1 MQARIT
7 AALVAAWLATPCA
20 MAQQAAPYP
29 AKPVRIVVGLAPG
42 GGADTFARFLAR
54 SLSDALGQQVVV
66 ENRPGAGG
74 LIGGEYVSR
83 AQPDGYTLLV
93 GGSGQLAAS
102 LSHRRMDTERD
113 FTPIVLGMDQFFLL
127 VVHPS
132 LPASDVTGLIRL
144 AKARPN
150 DMLFASAG
158 AGSAGHLAM
167 ELFNM
172 TAGIRMTHVP
182 YKGAGAAMADVM
194 AGQVPIIF
202 SSPLGT
208 VPVVK
213 SGRLRALATSGPKR
227 SAALP
232 SVPTISESGLPGF
245 GASSFLGMFGPP
257 GLPREIVAR
266 LNAEVVRIVE
276 RPESREW
283 LLRQGAEPAAGTPEQ
298 FAARIRSDLERLGKV
313 IRAIDLKL

>member
-1 MQARIT
+1 MQFSIK
-7 AALVAAWLATPCA
+7 AALLAGIALSPIVSAQPAA
-20 MAQQAAPYP
+20 YP

-54 SLSDALGQQVVV
+54 NLTETLGQQVVV
-66 ENRPGAGG
+66 DNRPGAGG
-74 LIGGEYVSR
+74 LIGGEFVSR
-83 AQPDGYTLLV
+83 AAPDGYTLLV

-102 LSHRRMDTERD
+102 LAHRRMDTERD

-127 VVHPS
+127 TVHPS
-132 LPASDVTGLIRL
+132 LPAANVAALIKL

-172 TAGIRMTHVP
+172 TAGIKMTHVP

-208 VPVVK
+208 VPIVR

-227 SAALP
+227 TAALP
-232 SVPTISESGLPGF
+232 DVPTIAESGLAGF
-245 GASSFLGMFGPP
+245 AAASFLGMFGPP
-257 GLPREIVAR
+257 GLPRDLVNR
-266 LNAEVVRIVE
+266 LNGDVVRIID

-283 LLRQGAEPAAGTPEQ
+283 LLRQGAEPAAGSPEQ
-298 FAARIRSDLERLGKV
+298 FAARIGSDLERLGKV

>member
-1 MQARIT
+1 MQHGIR
-7 AALVAAWLATPCA
+7 AALLAGIVLSSTASAQPAA
-20 MAQQAAPYP
+20 YP
-29 AKPVRIVVGLAPG
+29 SKPVRIVVGLAPG

-54 SLSDALGQQVVV
+54 NLTETLGQQVVV
-66 ENRPGAGG
+66 DNRPGAGG
-74 LIGGEYVSR
+74 LIGGEFVSR
-83 AQPDGYTLLV
+83 SAADGYTLLV

-102 LSHRRMDTERD
+102 LAHRRMDTERD

-127 VVHPS
+127 TVHPS
-132 LPASDVTGLIRL
+132 LPAANVAGLIKL

-172 TAGIRMTHVP
+172 TAGIKLIHVP
-182 YKGAGAAMADVM
+182 YKGAGAALADVM

-208 VPVVK
+208 VPVVR

-227 SAALP
+227 TAALP
-232 SVPTISESGLPGF
+232 EVPTIAESGLAGF
-245 GASSFLGMFGPP
+245 AAASFLGMFGPP
-257 GLPREIVAR
+257 GLPREIVQR
-266 LNAEVVRIVE
+266 LNGDVVRIIE

-298 FAARIRSDLERLGKV
+298 FAARIRADLERLGKV

>member
-1 MQARIT
+1 MQVGIA
-7 AALVAAWLATPCA
+7 AALLAGIVLSSLAHAQSAA
-20 MAQQAAPYP
+20 YP
-29 AKPVRIVVGLAPG
+29 SKPVRIVVGLAPG

-54 SLSDALGQQVVV
+54 NLTETLGQQVVV
-66 ENRPGAGG
+66 DNRPGAGG
-74 LIGGEYVSR
+74 LIGGEFVSR
-83 AQPDGYTLLV
+83 AAPDGYTLLV

-102 LSHRRMDTERD
+102 LAHRRMDTERD

-127 VVHPS
+127 TVHPS
-132 LPASDVTGLIRL
+132 LPAANVAGLIKL

-172 TAGIRMTHVP
+172 TAGIKMTHVP

-208 VPVVK
+208 VPVVR
-213 SGRLRALATSGPKR
+213 SGRLRALATSGAKR
-227 SAALP
+227 TAALP
-232 SVPTISESGLPGF
+232 EVPTIAESGLAGF
-245 GASSFLGMFGPP
+245 TAASFLGMFGPP
-257 GLPREIVAR
+257 GLPREIVQR
-266 LNAEVVRIVE
+266 LNTDVVRIIE

-283 LLRQGAEPAAGTPEQ
+283 LLRQGAEPAAGTPDQ
-298 FAARIRSDLERLGKV
+298 FAARIRADLERLGKV
-313 IRAIDLKL
+313 IKAIDLKL